1 MKVIQYNTNK
11 YGEFVSYE
19 VKKALYMAGPSVA
32 KKVEAYKNTGFW
44 GFGVAITGASCYN
57 LWKMDKEAR
66 TAFLKDIYG
75 KDGLNLSVA
84 RISIGASDYSAE
96 LYTYDDECGDTS
108 LTHFSIERDL
118 EYIIP
123 VIKEIIAI
131 NPQIRI
137 FASPWTPPGWMKAGG
152 SACGGHMRDSFVEC
166 YAEYFV
172 KFLKAYKEHGIDI
185 VAVTP
190 QNEPETQQFG
200 KMPACIWNP
209 ETEVHFV
216 SALKKLL
223 DKEGLDTQIWICDHS
238 FGYCYRVEWQMKTFE
253 NFKND
258 IGGFAFHY
266 YDGGIEETAYLA
278 DEYPNLKLHFT
289 EGGPRLYD
297 HYDND
302 WCKWST
308 MMLKTLNNRYSSF
321 TGWNLLLD
329 ETGGPNIGPFFCGG
343 LATMDRQTKE
353 IINYSGQYKAFKHIA
368 PFVKESSVIYPLD
381 FPKDN
386 RAMFSYPNTG
396 KPFEGCAIENE
407 DGSECL
413 VLVNPNGEKAQ
424 IQYEKDGDYY
434 YFEVLPDTVATVV
447 FSKS

>member
-1 MKVIQYNTNK
+1 MKVTQYITNK
-11 YGEFVSYE
+11 YGEFTSTE
-19 VKKALYMAGPSVA
+19 LKKALFMGGITPA
-32 KKVEAYKNTGFW
+32 KKVLSAKNTGFW

-57 LWKMDKEAR
+57 LAKMTPENR
-66 TAFLKDIYG
+66 RAFLEDIYG
-75 KDGLNLSVA
+75 KKGLGLSVA
-84 RISIGASDYSAE
+84 RISMGASDYSAE
-96 LYTYDDECGDTS
+96 LYTYDDVDGDTA
-108 LTHFSIERDL
+108 LAHFSIERDL

-123 VIKEIIAI
+123 MIKEILEI
-131 NPQIRI
+131 NPDLKIY
-137 FASPWTPPGWMKAGG
+137 ASPWTPPGWMKTSG
-152 SACGGHMRDSFVEC
+152 STCGGHMRDSFVEC

-172 KFLKAYKEHGIDI
+172 KFIKAYKEHGIEI
-185 VAVTP
+185 IGITP

-216 SALKKLL
+216 SALRKKL
-223 DKEGLDTQIWICDHS
+223 DENGLDTEIWICDHS
-238 FGYCYRVEWQMKTFE
+238 FGYCYRVDWQMKTFE
-253 NFKND
+253 NMKNE
-258 IGGFAFHY
+258 INGFAFHY
-266 YDGGIEETAYLA
+266 YDGGIEETTYLA
-278 DEYPNLKLHFT
+278 DEYPDLKLHFT

-308 MMLKTLNNRYSSF
+308 MMIKTLNHRYSSF

-343 LATMDRQTKE
+343 LATVDRQSRE
-353 IINYSGQYKAFKHIA
+353 IINYSGQYKAFKHIS
-368 PFVKESSVIYPLD
+368 PFVNANSVIYPLD

-386 RAMFSYPNTG
+386 RAIFNYPNLG

-407 DGSECL
+407 DGTECL

-424 IQYEKDGDYY
+424 IQYEKNGEFY
-434 YFEVLPDTVATVV
+434 YFEVLPDTVTTVV